1 VSLDEVPI
9 ACHRFRPDSA
19 QVADVDVGQLA
30 ERLGDR
36 LQDKIDSLGDDR
48 PHTTAALDDW
58 FLELCDTARA
68 AAPPAPGARHYLV
81 PETGG
86 GNARVRVA
94 SAPPAGR
101 RHGLRMHGADVGLVL
116 DRRLELEHI
125 KFSGAL
131 RYHSAPV
138 VTDEAATELALF
150 LPLYVL
156 ASWED

>member
-1 VSLDEVPI
+1 VVPI
-9 ACHRFRPDSA
+9 ACHRFRHDSA
-19 QVADVDVGQLA
+19 QVADVDVDQLA

-36 LQDKIDSLGDDR
+36 LQDKLDSLGDDL
-48 PHTTAALDDW
+48 PDTAAALDDW

-68 AAPPAPGARHYLV
+68 THYLV

-116 DRRLELEHI
+116 DRRLALEHI

-138 VTDEAATELALF
+138 VTDEPATEHALF

-156 ASWED
+156 APWEDEPPT